1 VTTAEEVPNYPFT
14 QEEAL
19 RPPAEL
25 ERLRGGCP
33 VSRVR
38 LASGD
43 EALLITRYDDVR
55 ALLADPRFTR
65 RLTAPDAARLSTSET
80 PGLFNRPGPMANLMQ
95 GAGHLRWRRMM
106 GRTFT
111 AKRVNAM
118 RPRIE
123 EIAQRLVD
131 DMLAGDM
138 PADLNAALGF
148 PLPVFVICELLGV
161 PAEARDRFAHWSDAM
176 LNLTRYTDDEL
187 ITAAREFHEFMA
199 AHVQFKRTH
208 PGDDLLSELAT
219 VVDAE
224 DGRLT
229 EAELIGTGQGL
240 LVAGHETT
248 ASMTGKMMA
257 MLLAERRHWERL
269 VGDRT
274 LIPPAVEESLR
285 VDPNQGVGLPR
296 YISEDIEIAGRKIPA
311 GSTVLNSMAAA
322 NRDPDAFTDADE
334 MVLDRRPNPHL
345 TFGVGLHACL
355 GQALARVE
363 LQSVLTVL
371 TDRVPTLE
379 LAVPP
384 ASLRR
389 KEGLVVG
396 GLRELP
402 VRW

>member
-1 VTTAEEVPNYPFT
+1 MTTAEEVPNYPFK

-25 ERLRGGCP
+25 ERLRGDCP
-33 VSRVR
+33 ISRVR

-43 EALLITRYDDVR
+43 EALLVTRYDDVR

-65 RLTAPDAARLSTSET
+65 RLTAPDAARLSASET
-80 PGLFNRPGPMANLMQ
+80 PSLFNRGGAMAQLMQ
-95 GAGHLRWRRMM
+95 GGGHLRWRRMM

-118 RPRIE
+118 RPRVE
-123 EIAQRLVD
+123 ELAHSLVG
-131 DMLAGDM
+131 DMLAGGQ

-161 PAEARDRFAHWSDAM
+161 PADARDRFAHWSDAM
-176 LNLTRYTDDEL
+176 LNLNRYTEDEL
-187 ITAAREFHEFMA
+187 ITAGFEFHEFMA
-199 AHVQFKRTH
+199 AHVQLKRAH
-208 PGDDLLSELAT
+208 PGDDLLSELTT
-219 VVDAE
+219 VADAE
-224 DGRLT
+224 DGRLS
-229 EAELIGTGQGL
+229 EEELIGTGIGL

-248 ASMTGKMMA
+248 ANMIGKMMA

-269 VGDRT
+269 VADRT
-274 LIPPAVEESLR
+274 LIPTAVEESLR
-285 VDPNQGVGLPR
+285 VDPNQGIGLPR
-296 YISEDIEIAGRKIPA
+296 YISEDIEVAGRKIPA

-322 NRDPDAFTDADE
+322 NRDAEAFTDPDE

-363 LQSVLTVL
+363 LQSALTVL
-371 TDRVPTLE
+371 TERVPTLA

-384 ASLRR
+384 ESLRR
-389 KEGLVVG
+389 KEGLIVG

-402 VRW
+402 VQW